1 MIRAVR
7 GAGILRSMTWSA
19 RARRVGGTVRPSA
32 LAVFFLKRVAKAVF
46 CFGVSIET
54 HYMTARKGILRVG
67 RDVLLIVLITVLLGE
82 VGLRIYNSIDPLP
95 IFYSESYN
103 QFRGK
108 PFAPDWNFHLNSKG
122 FKDVE
127 FSTRKA
133 ADTIRIL
140 GIGDSFAFGIV
151 PYEYNYLTLVEQY
164 LKQSGHNIE
173 LINMGIPSIGPR
185 EYLSLLVNEGF
196 ALDPDRVLLS
206 FFIGNDFEESRK
218 RKIISYSYVAS
229 LITYIVER
237 WTKFEGQSFFRGNR
251 TYTYD
256 DDNRPNFTDDAY
268 LALELKRSS
277 IFWRDNRAFEGD
289 CGALVQFC
297 LATALSYISEI
308 KRLCDSRNIGLTI
321 VLIPDEMQVSKPLQT
336 RVVVASG
343 LAPASFDFT
352 LPNKLL
358 RARFE
363 ELKIDYIDLLTEFS
377 AHSLNDRLYRPNNSH
392 WNIAGNELAARL
404 ILQHVSAQLRP
415 VDKSD
420 VRFTPKSGHA
430 VH

>member
-1 MIRAVR
+1 
-7 GAGILRSMTWSA
+7 
-19 RARRVGGTVRPSA
+19 
-32 LAVFFLKRVAKAVF
+32 
-46 CFGVSIET
+46 
-54 HYMTARKGILRVG
+54 MTARKGILRVG
-67 RDVLLIVLITVLLGE
+67 RDVLIIALITVALGE
-82 VGLRIYNSIDPLP
+82 VSLRIYNSVDPLP
-95 IFYSESYN
+95 IFYSDSYN
-103 QFRGK
+103 RFRGK
-108 PFAPDWNFHLNSKG
+108 PFAPDWNFHLNSRG

-196 ALDPDRVLLS
+196 ALEPDRVLLS

-218 RKIISYSYVAS
+218 RKLISYSYVAS
-229 LITYIVER
+229 LITYVLDR
-237 WTKFEGQSFFRGNR
+237 WTKFEGQSFFTGNQ

-268 LALELKRSS
+268 LELERKRSS

-289 CGALVQFC
+289 CGALVSMQQFC
-297 LATALSYISEI
+297 LAMALSYISEI
-308 KRLCDSRNIGLTI
+308 KRLCDGRNIGLTI

-352 LPNKLL
+352 LPNRLL

-377 AHSLNDRLYRPNNSH
+377 AHSLNDRLYRPNDSH

-404 ILQHVSAQLRP
+404 ILQHVSAQVRP
-415 VDKSD
+415 VDK
-420 VRFTPKSGHA
+420 
-430 VH
+430 

>member
-1 MIRAVR
+1 
-7 GAGILRSMTWSA
+7 
-19 RARRVGGTVRPSA
+19 
-32 LAVFFLKRVAKAVF
+32 
-46 CFGVSIET
+46 
-54 HYMTARKGILRVG
+54 
-67 RDVLLIVLITVLLGE
+67 
-82 VGLRIYNSIDPLP
+82 
-95 IFYSESYN
+95 
-103 QFRGK
+103 
-108 PFAPDWNFHLNSKG
+108 
-122 FKDVE
+122 
-127 FSTRKA
+127 
-133 ADTIRIL
+133 
-140 GIGDSFAFGIV
+140 
-151 PYEYNYLTLVEQY
+151 VEQD
-164 LKQSGHNIE
+164 LKQSGHNVE
-173 LINMGIPSIGPR
+173 LINMGIPSIGTR

-196 ALDPDRVLLS
+196 ALEPDRVLLS
-206 FFIGNDFEESRK
+206 FSIGSDFEESRK
-218 RKIISYSYVAS
+218 RKLISYSYVAS
-229 LITYIVER
+229 LITYIVQR
-237 WTKFEGQSFFRGNR
+237 WTKFEAQSFFRENQ

-268 LALELKRSS
+268 LALELKTST
-277 IFWRDNRAFEGD
+277 IFKRDNRAFEGD

-343 LAPASFDFT
+343 LPPASFDFT

-377 AHSLNDRLYRPNNSH
+377 AHSLNDRLYRPNDSH

-415 VDKSD
+415 VDK
-420 VRFTPKSGHA
+420 
-430 VH
+430 

>member
-1 MIRAVR
+1 
-7 GAGILRSMTWSA
+7 
-19 RARRVGGTVRPSA
+19 
-32 LAVFFLKRVAKAVF
+32 
-46 CFGVSIET
+46 
-54 HYMTARKGILRVG
+54 MTARKGILRVG
-67 RDVLLIVLITVLLGE
+67 RDVLIIALITVALGE
-82 VGLRIYNSIDPLP
+82 VSLRIYNSVDPLP
-95 IFYSESYN
+95 IFYSDSYN
-103 QFRGK
+103 RFRGK

-173 LINMGIPSIGPR
+173 LINMGIPSIGPK

-196 ALDPDRVLLS
+196 ALEPDRVLLS

-218 RKIISYSYVAS
+218 RKLISYSYVAS
-229 LITYIVER
+229 LITYVLDR
-237 WTKFEGQSFFRGNR
+237 WTKFEGQSFFTGNQ

-256 DDNRPNFTDDAY
+256 DDNRPNFTDGAY
-268 LALELKRSS
+268 LELELKRSS

-289 CGALVQFC
+289 CGALVSMQQFC

-343 LAPASFDFT
+343 VAAASFDFT
-352 LPNKLL
+352 LPNRLL

-377 AHSLNDRLYRPNNSH
+377 AHSLNDRLYRPNDSH

-404 ILQHVSAQLRP
+404 ILQHVSAQVRP
-415 VDKSD
+415 VDK
-420 VRFTPKSGHA
+420 
-430 VH
+430 

>member
-95 IFYSESYN
+95 IFYDESYN
-103 QFRGK
+103 RFRGK
-108 PFAPDWNFHLNSKG
+108 PFAPDWNFHLNSRG

-133 ADTIRIL
+133 AGTIRIL

-151 PYEYNYLTLVEQY
+151 PYENNYLTLVEQD
-164 LKQSGHNIE
+164 LKQSGHYVE

-185 EYLSLLVNEGF
+185 EYLSLLVNE
-196 ALDPDRVLLS
+196 
-206 FFIGNDFEESRK
+206 SRK
-218 RKIISYSYVAS
+218 RKLISYSYVAS
-229 LITYIVER
+229 LITYIVQR
-237 WTKFEGQSFFRGNR
+237 WTKFEAQSFFRENQ

-268 LALELKRSS
+268 LALELKTST
-277 IFWRDNRAFEGD
+277 IFKRDNRAFEGD

-336 RVVVASG
+336 RVIAASG

-377 AHSLNDRLYRPNNSH
+377 AHSLNDRLYRPNDSH